1 MFNRVFKAALLVL
14 SLVMLSSCSTMQQDC
29 SSLIDDRDGY
39 RNCMADQGNQNAQ
52 FELGMIAFEGQDY
65 DKAIGWFKRA
75 ARPRADQIP
84 NYLDSPAKSRSD
96 ITHDETM
103 KSALPG
109 HNTALRMLV
118 RIYDEGIGVPVDLK
132 QADRYREML
141 KPE

>member
-1 MFNRVFKAALLVL
+1 
-14 SLVMLSSCSTMQQDC
+14 
-29 SSLIDDRDGY
+29 
-39 RNCMADQGNQNAQ
+39 MADQGNQNAQ
-52 FELGMIAFEGQDY
+52 FELGMAAFEGQDY
-65 DKAIGWFKRA
+65 DRAIDWLKRA

-96 ITHDETM
+96 ITHDATM

-118 RIYDEGIGVPVDLK
+118 RIYDEGIGVPIDKK

-141 KPE
+141 NEK